1 MTKIIC
7 APGSYIQGAGE
18 IKKLASYYQELGTK
32 GAYLMIGH
40 HAYVHDLDDIESSFK
55 DENVPFTSELFG
67 GECSREEVEKHQKQ
81 LGECDVV
88 IGIGG
93 GKTLDAAKAVAF
105 YAHMPVIIVPTT
117 ASTDAPCSRL
127 SVLYKPNGE
136 FDAYLP
142 LRANP
147 DMVLMDTDIIAHAPV
162 RFLMAGVGDA
172 LATYYEA
179 AACVKSDA
187 LTMPGGHVTKAAFA
201 LATLC
206 RDTLFEDALKAKAAV
221 ENKVTTKSLENIV
234 EANTYLSGLGF
245 ESSGL
250 AAAHA
255 IHDGLTVI
263 PETHKYL
270 HGEKVAFGT
279 ITQLVLEN
287 RSLEEI
293 TKVIKF
299 CKACNLPT
307 SFKDLDMEN
316 VSDELLLKAA
326 TEACSPNDTMANMP
340 FVVTP
345 EDVVAA
351 MKTANTLSATIS

>member
-1 MTKIIC
+1 M
-7 APGSYIQGAGE
+7 
-18 IKKLASYYQELGTK
+18 
-32 GAYLMIGH
+32 
-40 HAYVHDLDDIESSFK
+40 
-55 DENVPFTSELFG
+55 
-67 GECSREEVEKHQKQ
+67 
-81 LGECDVV
+81 
-88 IGIGG
+88 
-93 GKTLDAAKAVAF
+93 DAAKAVAF

>member
-55 DENVPFTSELFG
+55 DANVPFTSELFG

-179 AACVKSDA
+179 Q
-187 LTMPGGHVTKAAFA
+187 HV
-201 LATLC
+201 
-206 RDTLFEDALKAKAAV
+206 
-221 ENKVTTKSLENIV
+221 
-234 EANTYLSGLGF
+234 
-245 ESSGL
+245 
-250 AAAHA
+250 
-255 IHDGLTVI
+255 
-263 PETHKYL
+263 
-270 HGEKVAFGT
+270 
-279 ITQLVLEN
+279 
-287 RSLEEI
+287 
-293 TKVIKF
+293 
-299 CKACNLPT
+299 
-307 SFKDLDMEN
+307 
-316 VSDELLLKAA
+316 
-326 TEACSPNDTMANMP
+326 
-340 FVVTP
+340 
-345 EDVVAA
+345 
-351 MKTANTLSATIS
+351 